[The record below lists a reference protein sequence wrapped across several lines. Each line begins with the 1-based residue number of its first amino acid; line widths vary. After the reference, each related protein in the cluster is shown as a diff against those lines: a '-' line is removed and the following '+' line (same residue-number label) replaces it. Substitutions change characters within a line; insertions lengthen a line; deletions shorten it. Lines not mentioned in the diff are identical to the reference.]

1 MHAKRGSKR
10 ADDSLI
16 THLTPTRHTALSLAV
31 AIALGLP
38 AVGYAQQTPAPD
50 PVSAKAEASTELE
63 EVIVT
68 GIRAGIQD
76 AIQVKAE
83 LQSIAEVIS
92 AEDIGKLPD
101 TSIADAIA
109 RMPGITTQRAEGRSS
124 AISLRGTDP
133 GFTTGLMNGREQ
145 VSTGDNRAI
154 EYDQYPAELINAVVV
169 YKTPDS
175 NIVGQGLA
183 GTIDLRTIRPLDYGK
198 QALVLNLRGEMNSQ
212 GDDLGANSSDTG
224 YRASFSWVDQFMDGK
239 LGIAL
244 GFARLD
250 SPIATKGFGTY
261 EPWNPNGTN
270 PANVDPGVPADAY
283 TTNGM
288 KVRADMGDTL
298 RDGYLAT
305 IEYRPTDNYGT
316 ILDLYY
322 TDMQQTNNARS
333 LEVNLGGYPAPCCDG
348 PFPPNTIFGYS
359 NPTIRNNTVTAGNLN
374 TVVPLAR
381 NFLFLTDDQIF
392 STGWLNEFQ
401 LNDQWR
407 LLADLSYSKA
417 ERKQRQWETNAQY
430 KPVGATATTPNNVYD
445 NGVFKLRSSDMSSL
459 TFGLDYAD
467 PTKVQVGPTIYGAG
481 YSKKPEVTDDLT
493 SLRVDAVRDGEL
505 WWFNSTSFGVNYS
518 DRKKDKKG
526 PEAGLGTID
535 GKYYQIADNAL
546 LSPTNLSYADAGKAL
561 AWQVK
566 TVLRD
571 YYNPIVYGNPETLP
585 YLAPKYWDVEEE
597 VWTGYIRGDLDHVI
611 SDAVTL
617 KGNIGLQVIYT
628 DQSSGSY
635 QVDNAYTP
643 AQDVFRVSGGTSY
656 TDVLPQVNLIFELQD
671 QQAVRFAVSQQM
683 ARARMDQLKA
693 TNEVG
698 YDAATGIPGGSGG
711 NPELDPWRAWAAD
724 LSYEKYFYDY
734 KGYVSAAT
742 FYKDLTSYIYAQTD
756 PNYDYSDLLASI
768 PPGYFAPGVVPK
780 TTGNFTRPVNGQ
792 GGYLFGLEFAA
803 QLPFEVFHDALEG
816 FGFGFSY
823 AYTDSDIEIEG
834 VVTGSPSSN
843 IPLPGLSEN
852 VWNATLYYDLHGF
865 AARIATR
872 YRSEYIGEV
881 TNFANDRALR
891 YVDADQ
897 ITDLQVSYL
906 FSEGTLEGLQLLFQ
920 VNNLTNEPYIAYSE
934 NKARMLDYQ
943 EYGTQYLLGANYS
956 FH

>member
-1 MHAKRGSKR
+1 M
-10 ADDSLI
+10 
-16 THLTPTRHTALSLAV
+16 
-31 AIALGLP
+31 
-38 AVGYAQQTPAPD
+38 
-50 PVSAKAEASTELE
+50 
-63 EVIVT
+63 
-68 GIRAGIQD
+68 
-76 AIQVKAE
+76 
-83 LQSIAEVIS
+83 
-92 AEDIGKLPD
+92 
-101 TSIADAIA
+101 
-109 RMPGITTQRAEGRSS
+109 
-124 AISLRGTDP
+124 
-133 GFTTGLMNGREQ
+133 
-145 VSTGDNRAI
+145 
-154 EYDQYPAELINAVVV
+154 
-169 YKTPDS
+169 
-175 NIVGQGLA
+175 
-183 GTIDLRTIRPLDYGK
+183 
-198 QALVLNLRGEMNSQ
+198 
-212 GDDLGANSSDTG
+212 
-224 YRASFSWVDQFMDGK
+224 
-239 LGIAL
+239 
-244 GFARLD
+244 
-250 SPIATKGFGTY
+250 
-261 EPWNPNGTN
+261 
-270 PANVDPGVPADAY
+270 
-283 TTNGM
+283 
-288 KVRADMGDTL
+288 
-298 RDGYLAT
+298 
-305 IEYRPTDNYGT
+305 
-316 ILDLYY
+316 
-322 TDMQQTNNARS
+322 
-333 LEVNLGGYPAPCCDG
+333 
-348 PFPPNTIFGYS
+348 
-359 NPTIRNNTVTAGNLN
+359 
-374 TVVPLAR
+374 
-381 NFLFLTDDQIF
+381 
-392 STGWLNEFQ
+392 
-401 LNDQWR
+401 
-407 LLADLSYSKA
+407 
-417 ERKQRQWETNAQY
+417 
-430 KPVGATATTPNNVYD
+430 
-445 NGVFKLRSSDMSSL
+445 
-459 TFGLDYAD
+459 
-467 PTKVQVGPTIYGAG
+467 
-481 YSKKPEVTDDLT
+481 
-493 SLRVDAVRDGEL
+493 
-505 WWFNSTSFGVNYS
+505 NYS

-526 PEAGLGTID
+526 PEANLSTI
-535 GKYYQIADNAL
+535 GGQYYQIADNAL

-756 PNYDYSDLLASI
+756 PNFDYSDLLASI